1 MLQILLNPDDG
12 PKYKG
17 VAAAIARQIEDQ
29 TLVVGF
35 RLPPVRDLAW
45 ELKITPGTVA
55 RAYRALTDKGL
66 VQAEVGRGTFVAA
79 RSGVIDA
86 DVWSQPPAISPTG
99 ISPVSPPVSPPFSLC
114 TEPPDSY
121 EVTLFSPRVP
131 DLGQLAMI
139 QNAFRQV
146 ATLGGAQLLNY
157 PVRAANEPVRQ
168 VVVDW
173 LSDVPL
179 GVITQEEVVLAHGGQ
194 SAICLCLQ
202 AILQGPSP
210 VILVED
216 LSYAGFRRAAEIL
229 RAGVVGVAMDGQGIV
244 PEALEAAI
252 RSSGAQVL
260 CTSPEVHNP
269 TTLHTPLDRRVEIA
283 RICERY
289 GVQILEDDCYRIADA
304 KTDSYRR
311 LLPSQTWHVASLSK
325 SLTPGLRVGFAVAA
339 RGRSADLRRMAEYG
353 FYGLSQPLAELT
365 RLLLSDPQAKTVA
378 AQIRARF
385 SEYVRVAVNVLGA
398 HDLQW
403 DAEVPFVWLRLP
415 AGWRAAAFC
424 RAAEKGG
431 VQIRSADEFALRD
444 GRAPHAVRISMNAH
458 VSLASFE
465 AAMQRLLHLL
475 NNPPEQGS
483 G

>member
-1 MLQILLNPDDG
+1 MLHLTLNPDDG

-17 VAAAIARQIEDQ
+17 VAAAIARQIEEGA
-29 TLVVGF
+29 LCPGF

-45 ELKITPGTVA
+45 SLKITPGTVA
-55 RAYRALTDKGL
+55 RAYRELTDKGL

-79 RSGVIDA
+79 PTSAIEA
-86 DVWSQPPAISPTG
+86 DVWSQPPVA
-99 ISPVSPPVSPPFSLC
+99 VPPVSRFSD
-114 TEPPDSY
+114 PPDRY

-139 QNAFRQV
+139 QDAFRQV

-157 PVRAANEPVRQ
+157 PVRAAYEPVRQ

-173 LSDVPL
+173 LADVPL
-179 GVITQEEVVLAHGGQ
+179 GAITQEDVVLAHGGQ

-216 LSYAGFRRAAEIL
+216 LSYAGFRRAAETL
-229 RAGVVGVAMDGQGIV
+229 RATAVGVAMDGQGIV

-252 RSSGAQVL
+252 RASGAQVL

-269 TTLHTPLDRRVEIA
+269 TTLHTPLERRVEIA

-289 GVQILEDDCYRIADA
+289 NVQILEDDCYRIADA

-311 LLPSQTWHVASLSK
+311 LLPDQSWHVASLSK
-325 SLTPGLRVGFAVAA
+325 SLSPGLRVGFAVAA

-365 RLLLSDPQAKTVA
+365 RLLLSDPQIKSVA
-378 AQIRARF
+378 ARIRARF
-385 SEYVRVAVNVLGA
+385 SDYVRLAVNVLGA

-424 RAAEKGG
+424 RAAEKVG

-444 GRAPHAVRISMNAH
+444 GRAPHAVRIAINAH
-458 VSLASFE
+458 VSVASFE

-475 NNPPEQGS
+475 NNPPEQIS